1 MTLSPSPFWYGFR
14 TTGWGLVV
22 SSVTFCS
29 GPVTLRPGFH
39 GVNFGFPDRTLW
51 PSSRHLA
58 PAWELFL
65 VHLSRWTRH
74 LSQQPMY
81 QSPSTVNPPHS
92 SMAPSLP
99 SAVGSL
105 LQPLEANDISSYTED
120 NFPFSHLSLKSG
132 EQGRST
138 FCAPAEDKTLYFHS
152 DVGLLGKQ

>member
-1 MTLSPSPFWYGFR
+1 MGACGLLSDILFWSSYIASGFPCGEFR
-14 TTGWGLVV
+14 I
-22 SSVTFCS
+22 S
-29 GPVTLRPGFH
+29 GPDSLAF
-39 GVNFGFPDRTLW
+39 L
-51 PSSRHLA
+51 PSLGSSLGA
-58 PAWELFL
+58 LFF

-99 SAVGSL
+99 SAVSSL
-105 LQPLEANDISSYTED
+105 LQPLEAQDISSYTED

-138 FCAPAEDKTLYFHS
+138 FCAPAEDKALYFHS